1 MKQGNGTCT
10 VNGHFNG
17 KISYAWGI
25 VHCPCNYQRVY
36 MLNFPMLIFI
46 GQLEVFRRT
55 HMSCA
60 MVKLEGTHMEH
71 GRPNIMNG
79 MPKFMGLW
87 KPFWMGEMTIRFWA
101 NTQKHQKPYVL
112 TMSQISDAFPIRIY
126 VEVPIS
132 PKPCTWILSIGT
144 FGTKISIVKRT
155 GDPCFAS
162 FANCGKKTLGGIL
175 QQEKG
180 PVLQIPWSQNHPN
193 IGLAWN
199 SNHRPVP
206 FFSKMFSSETSSRN
220 SWKSKL
226 NIDIDDWFKWP
237 SCSSMSKKKKG
248 IFPQRYGLT
257 RCFRM
262 WPERRYQV
270 LDALWVGILE
280 YFGYTH
286 FSKHLKIQSTRW

>member
-1 MKQGNGTCT
+1 
-10 VNGHFNG
+10 
-17 KISYAWGI
+17 
-25 VHCPCNYQRVY
+25 
-36 MLNFPMLIFI
+36 
-46 GQLEVFRRT
+46 
-55 HMSCA
+55 
-60 MVKLEGTHMEH
+60 
-71 GRPNIMNG
+71 
-79 MPKFMGLW
+79 
-87 KPFWMGEMTIRFWA
+87 
-101 NTQKHQKPYVL
+101 
-112 TMSQISDAFPIRIY
+112 
-126 VEVPIS
+126 
-132 PKPCTWILSIGT
+132 
-144 FGTKISIVKRT
+144 
-155 GDPCFAS
+155 
-162 FANCGKKTLGGIL
+162 
-175 QQEKG
+175 
-180 PVLQIPWSQNHPN
+180 LQIPWSQNHPN

-237 SCSSMSKKKKG
+237 SCSSMSKKKG

>member
-1 MKQGNGTCT
+1 MGKSTINGSFSIAMLNYQRVTETGFLNGEKPTVQWISLPTMKQGNGTCT

-17 KISYAWGI
+17 KISYYVWGI

-79 MPKFMGLW
+79 IPKFMGLW

-132 PKPCTWILSIGT
+132 PKPC
-144 FGTKISIVKRT
+144 R
-155 GDPCFAS
+155 S
-162 FANCGKKTLGGIL
+162 F
-175 QQEKG
+175 
-180 PVLQIPWSQNHPN
+180 P
-193 IGLAWN
+193 
-199 SNHRPVP
+199 
-206 FFSKMFSSETSSRN
+206 
-220 SWKSKL
+220 
-226 NIDIDDWFKWP
+226 
-237 SCSSMSKKKKG
+237 
-248 IFPQRYGLT
+248 
-257 RCFRM
+257 
-262 WPERRYQV
+262 
-270 LDALWVGILE
+270 
-280 YFGYTH
+280 
-286 FSKHLKIQSTRW
+286 